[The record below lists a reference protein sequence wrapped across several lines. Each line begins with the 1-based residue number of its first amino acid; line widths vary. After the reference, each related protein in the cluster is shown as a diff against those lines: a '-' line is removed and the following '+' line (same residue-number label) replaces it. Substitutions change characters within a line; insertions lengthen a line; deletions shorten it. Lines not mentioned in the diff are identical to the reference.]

1 MTKGKK
7 KKGSRLQE
15 EEELLER
22 ELEEELEEELYEDRP
37 TGPLLDTVKKL
48 FSVGLGAA
56 FMTEE
61 SIRKSL
67 GELKLPKDVIQFV
80 LQSANKGKE
89 ELVMRVGKEIGTLI
103 SHIDI
108 VSEASK
114 FVETHKFKISAEIDI
129 SKKK

>member
-1 MTKGKK
+1 MTDKK
-7 KKGSRLQE
+7 RHDE
-15 EEELLER
+15 IEER
-22 ELEEELEEELYEDRP
+22 EMEGASGGPILE
-37 TGPLLDTVKKL
+37 TMKKL

-61 SIRKSL
+61 SIRNYL
-67 GELKLPKDVIQFV
+67 ADLKLPKEVLGFI

-89 ELVMRVGKEIGTLI
+89 ELVGRVSKEIGALL

-114 FVETHKFKISAEIDI
+114 FV
-129 SKKK
+129 